1 MSENNLIVESS
12 ENFRIDKYIFSKL
25 KNVSFIYIIKNI
37 RNGKIKLNGKKIL
50 PNQKVNK
57 DDIISFDFP
66 ITIKSNKPIIAPVK
80 QSTIHLDIK
89 YEDENIVIVNK
100 PAGLASHSDSKNKD
114 SMLERVQQYYY
125 SLKEKPQLCNRL
137 DINTVGLMIFAKN
150 QVAHT
155 EMNKLISN
163 KEVHKFYLCKVYGN
177 FGVESGLLED
187 YLTILD
193 EEYGVRVSETE
204 TKGQS
209 VKIQTLFRT
218 LEVDN
223 KGNSILEIN
232 LLTGKKHQIRAHLAF
247 YDHPIF
253 GEQNY
258 ITKNKKMP
266 HSHQELYAYKLQF
279 EIKDKESMLYYLNN
293 KTVQLDVKPII
304 ENLRRIH

>member
-1 MSENNLIVESS
+1 MSENNIIVESS

-37 RNGKIKLNGKKIL
+37 RNGKIKLNGRKIL

-66 ITIKSNKPIIAPVK
+66 ISIKSNKPVVAPIK

-89 YEDENIVIVNK
+89 YEDDNIVIVNK

-125 SLKEKPQLCNRL
+125 SLREKPQLCNRL
-137 DINTVGLMIFAKN
+137 DINTAGLMIFAKT
-150 QVAHT
+150 QIAHT

-163 KEVHKFYLCKVYGN
+163 KEVHKYYLCKVYGN

-193 EEYGVRVSETE
+193 EEYGVKISEKE

-209 VKIQTLFRT
+209 VKIQTAFQT
-218 LEVDN
+218 LDIDN

-258 ITKNKKMP
+258 ISKNKKIP
-266 HSHQELYAYKLQF
+266 HAHQELYAYKLHF
-279 EIKDKESMLYYLNN
+279 EINDKNSMLYYLNN
-293 KTVQLDVKPII
+293 KTIQLDKKMII
-304 ENLRRIH
+304 ENLQKIR